1 MAEFI
6 NNLLQNTEE
15 EEERPSGNL
24 FDSLKTEEDSCDSFE
39 NFEKNNADDKLHLF
53 MFYAPWC
60 VHCKRKKKFLNGLIN
75 NYNNDVKVH
84 TYNCERLKG
93 KDKSVEQIQGF
104 PTFKMGYKKNKSDT
118 DLLEFVVFTVAL
130 ATKFTIKKVIDEM
143 LNPTEETKESKESKE
158 TTKTEKLKDKLKDEL
173 KKRRDDLI
181 KKFKNKDK

>member
-6 NNLLQNTEE
+6 KNLLQNTK

-24 FDSLKTEEDSCDSFE
+24 FDSLKIEEDSCDSFE

-60 VHCKRKKKFLNGLIN
+60 GHCKRKEPFLNGLIN
-75 NYNNDVKVH
+75 NYTNHVKVH

-93 KDKSVEQIQGF
+93 KDKSVEKIQGF

-118 DLLEFVVFTVAL
+118 DLLEFVVFAVAL
-130 ATKFTIKKVIDEM
+130 ATKFTINEIINKMQK
-143 LNPTEETKESKESKE
+143 S
-158 TTKTEKLKDKLKDEL
+158 KLKDEL
-173 KKRRDDLI
+173 KDDLE
-181 KKFKNKDK
+181 KRKQALSSKFKNMQTNKK